1 VRSFHFK
8 ITRNSYKKGITS
20 EKMLRKKRA
29 LSAQLVQRQ
38 KGEYK
43 RLFENDSLEIMLVER
58 QKGEYKYELLKAP
71 DFCS

>member
-1 VRSFHFK
+1 MDRTVSLGRDG
-8 ITRNSYKKGITS
+8 SYSLTS

-29 LSAQLVQRQ
+29 LSSKLVQRQ

-43 RLFENDSLEIMLVER
+43 LPFENDSLEIMLVER

>member
-1 VRSFHFK
+1 
-8 ITRNSYKKGITS
+8 
-20 EKMLRKKRA
+20 MLRKKRA
-29 LSAQLVQRQ
+29 LSSQLVQQQ

-43 RLFENDSLEIMLVER
+43 LPFENDSLEIMLVER